1 MPAADDFEDAVR
13 AHDAAVA
20 AGGQEIWV
28 GSEPTFTDRFADTPE
43 WLVAALGGDKEA
55 RAQALLRALYARW
68 PGALVLR
75 PEGRRYPHET
85 APRWSLGLLRRRDGV
100 PLWDGPSDPLL
111 AGDREPRVHETL
123 PDFGADVAAF
133 QDHLATLRQRALR
146 GGAGTLVFDGC
157 TPPVDPTLALSTI
170 TPDPAVIE
178 VNAAP
183 STCAFDFLLRSRR
196 IYAAAAG
203 EGLCPYRL
211 RFNGEVADSGGGG
224 QITLGGPTP
233 ATSPFI
239 REPRLLPRLVRF
251 FNRHPSL
258 SYLYCHDFVGPGG
271 QSVRADERGPAAFDE
286 LRLALAL
293 VDADRHL
300 TPERAAQA
308 LAHFLADAG
317 GNSHRAEINIEKL
330 CNPRAGPRGMQGLVE
345 FRALRMQHTPERAT
359 AIACLLRS
367 VAAMLAGAPYDEP
380 LVDWGRELHDRLAL
394 PLYLEHDLQA
404 VLDCLCAAGFGLDAA
419 IVDLLRADEF
429 RHHADVVLPGATLEI
444 RRALEFWP
452 LVGDVTSAE
461 QAGTARRID
470 GSTTRLELRL
480 RARDASAAPW
490 RITAAG
496 RALPWRDEHDAHDPV
511 RVAGLRYRAFEP
523 TQGLHPALLGQ
534 APVVL
539 QLQHPA
545 RPEALAL
552 TLHEWHPDG
561 IAYPGVPEDLADAAR
576 RRAERVVLQAL
587 DAAAVDAASDAPHPG
602 PMRHGLDLRW
612 PA

>member
-1 MPAADDFEDAVR
+1 MPAAEDFDDAVR

-20 AGGQEIWV
+20 ASGLDIWV

-75 PEGRRYPHET
+75 PEGRRYPHEP
-85 APRWSLGLLRRRDGV
+85 APRWSLGLLRRRDGL

-111 AGDREPRVHETL
+111 AGQREPCVNEKL
-123 PDFGADVAAF
+123 PDFGGDVAAF
-133 QDHLATLRQRALR
+133 RRHLAALRQRILR
-146 GGAGTLVFDGC
+146 DGAGTLVFDGC

-183 STCAFDFLLRSRR
+183 SSSALDFLLRSRR

-203 EGLCPYRL
+203 EGLAPYRL

-233 ATSPFI
+233 ASSPFV
-239 REPRLLPRLVRF
+239 RQPRLLPRLVRF

-271 QSVRADERGPAAFDE
+271 QSVRADERGPGSFDE

-293 VDADRHL
+293 VDADRDP

-308 LAHFLADAG
+308 LAHFLADAA

-359 AIACLLRS
+359 AIACLLRA
-367 VAAMLAGAPYDEP
+367 VVAMLASTTGEDS
-380 LVDWGRELHDRLAL
+380 LIDWGRDLHDRLAL
-394 PLYLEHDLQA
+394 PLYLELDLQA
-404 VLDCLCAAGFGLDAA
+404 VFDQLHQAGFGLDAP
-419 IVDLLRADEF
+419 ITGVLRADEF
-429 RHHADVVLPGATLEI
+429 RHHAAVALPGATLEV

-452 LVGDVTSAE
+452 LIGDVASAE
-461 QAGTARRID
+461 QAGTSRRID

-480 RARDASAAPW
+480 RERDASGAPW
-490 RITAAG
+490 HITADG
-496 RALPWRDEHDAHDPV
+496 RTLPWHDERDAHGPV

-523 TQGLHPALLGQ
+523 THGLHPALPAQ

-539 QLQHPA
+539 HLQHPS
-545 RPEALAL
+545 RPEILAL
-552 TLHEWHPDG
+552 TLHEWHPEG
-561 IAYPGVPEDLADAAR
+561 IAYPGVPADLADAAR
-576 RRAERVVLQAL
+576 RRAERVTVQTLPAG
-587 DAAAVDAASDAPHPG
+587 AAAVPDEARHAG
-602 PMRHGLDLRW
+602 PATHTLDLRW
-612 PA
+612 PV